1 MSSLFSTI
9 ARRTAGTVAG
19 LAVGSAVAY
28 GSQILPLRESLA
40 ASVSDAA
47 TEPVTVVDPYDNLPA
62 IDEPTH
68 CTICR
73 TNRKGPCQDLWR
85 KFERCMKD
93 HPPTP
98 QNKTEPS
105 QSTQK
110 ETTNDRNN
118 AEDKDNEAKDEN
130 HLEDTQGDDT
140 PDDSDFC
147 NKYMMDW
154 IPCVRK
160 HFLLYAMYSNQLD
173 ADYYGQMQ
181 STLALDDIHEWK
193 IEDIDVDWSDYFTML
208 QTMQMNIVQIYTA
221 GERAADP
228 LWEKGCPDPPAVEVF
243 VRVNLMDTNNNHDD
257 TNNDNTGN
265 LPIALCYARD
275 DVGTI
280 IGVGHFNSPKDSND
294 DIDDNQPS
302 TTDSVMT
309 MTFRPS
315 KTRRIT
321 LYKVYEEVL
330 GDNEPDSDRPLKKKA
345 YVSKEID
352 LLEVARAAGTF
363 TPHFQWEGTIKQQ
376 SDNS

>member
-1 MSSLFSTI
+1 MASLWSTI

-28 GSQILPLRESLA
+28 GSQVMPLRESQS
-40 ASVSDAA
+40 ASSSVPDTSS
-47 TEPVTVVDPYDNLPA
+47 ESIKMDPYENLPA
-62 IDEPTH
+62 TDEPTH
-68 CTICR
+68 CVICR
-73 TNRKGPCQDLWR
+73 TNRKGPCQTLWR

-93 HPPTP
+93 HPPKP
-98 QNKTEPS
+98 QNTKP
-105 QSTQK
+105 TQPTQNDLNDK
-110 ETTNDRNN
+110 E
-118 AEDKDNEAKDEN
+118 EEKEVEKEVEEEEN
-130 HLEDTQGDDT
+130 FADTKHDDT
-140 PDDSDFC
+140 PDDSEFC

-173 ADYYGQMQ
+173 ADYYDQMQ
-181 STLALDDIHEWK
+181 STLAPNDIHEWK
-193 IEDIDVDWSDYFTML
+193 ADDIDVDWSDYLSML
-208 QTMQMNIVQIYTA
+208 QTLQMNIVQIYTA
-221 GERAADP
+221 DERAADP
-228 LWEKGCPDPPAVEVF
+228 LWEKGSPDPPAVEVF
-243 VRVNLMDTNNNHDD
+243 VRINLIDD
-257 TNNDNTGN
+257 GDNNDNDN

-280 IGVGHFNSPKDSND
+280 IGVGHFNSPKDYAEDS
-294 DIDDNQPS
+294 DDNDTQPI

-309 MTFRPS
+309 MTFRPN

-330 GDNEPDSDRPLKKKA
+330 GDNEAETNRPLKKKV
-345 YVSKEID
+345 YVSKKID

-363 TPHFQWEGTIKQQ
+363 TPHFQWEGTAKQQ